1 MEFPEPIVI
10 SNCGGKD
17 NFVSEMKKI
26 LSWAK
31 SNPDKDY
38 LCGIIKN
45 DQYSFF
51 DSSSRKNDENY
62 IAGSVALQ
70 HFIKY
75 ISYVTNTRYL
85 DWSPNN
91 TNIFILNKFPIK
103 ICVTSDV
110 NIIHTP
116 APSIEALLNS
126 FDLPIC
132 RVAMDFEQNIYFTAQ
147 ALFSVIKGYMNL
159 PSYMETV
166 NKCREFMRDKRF
178 PYDVN
183 NFYNN
188 YHVRLDKYWARG
200 FRPKWFE
207 SDKVQKWI
215 TYQKLYL

>member
-1 MEFPEPIVI
+1 MEFPEPIVF
-10 SNCGGKD
+10 SNDGEN
-17 NFVSEMKKI
+17 NFLSEMEKI
-26 LSWAK
+26 LSWSK

-45 DQYSFF
+45 DRCF
-51 DSSSRKNDENY
+51 DNEYLSPKIEEKY
-62 IAGSVALQ
+62 FAGSVALR

-75 ISYVTNTRYL
+75 ISCVTNTRYL

-91 TNIFILNKFPIK
+91 TNIFILNKYPLK

-116 APSIEALLNS
+116 YTSIELLLTS

-132 RVAMDFEQNIYFTAQ
+132 RVAMDFNQNIYFTAQ

-159 PSYMETV
+159 PSYIRNIDNWKEFSR
-166 NKCREFMRDKRF
+166 NKDFHVDINKI
-178 PYDVN
+178 
-183 NFYNN
+183 YNN

-207 SDKVQKWI
+207 CDMVQKW
-215 TYQKLYL
+215 TYYQKLYI